1 MATRFDKRAMGHPL
15 PSTEARPT
23 LSSFQDEVAA
33 SERARRTRTTS
44 TGNNPAAAGEA
55 VDALT
60 EKVKELDLDGIEAA
74 EDLDDGR
81 SLEERLLNS
90 VEADYAA
97 IAGLLDRALLR
108 HSGEVVVQIGTH
120 SLTQKGIAAI
130 LESPD
135 PKQAVNPAV
144 AVLKQD
150 QVETIVATLR
160 QALSAINSEV
170 SILHNPFDADG
181 KLKADD
187 AIKLTPTASAV
198 NDEDTSRRWRS
209 KALKLMVRRKPETAE
224 DLIESRIAVV
234 GNVDAGKSSL
244 LGVLTRSRLDDGRG
258 KARVSLF
265 RHKHEIET
273 GRTSSAGNE
282 ILGFQPDGKVIVPED
297 HAKQQAT
304 WESIAHKAAKVV
316 SFTDLAGHE
325 KYLKTT
331 LAGLTGTAPDFVLL
345 ILGANAGLIG
355 MSKEHLSVAL
365 ALSLPIVCVITKV
378 DSTPPQVYEQTVKQL
393 VKVLRSPGCRKKP
406 VFVNDN
412 GMACEL
418 AMGFAAEKACP
429 VFRVSNVTGEGLEL
443 LKTFL
448 NVVRPAH
455 SAEVFPIDADFELAV
470 ADVYSVPFVG
480 TVVSGVVM
488 AGCVRP
494 GDVPLLGPDSVN
506 RFIPAAIKSIQRK
519 RVNVDYAEAGQAVTL
534 ALKRI
539 KRAQVRKGMVLLA
552 KGDTPP
558 MATRRFEGQT
568 LILYHNTLI
577 TTRWQAM
584 MHIGAARQTVQIEKI
599 VEKQAIRTGDRAT
612 IRFKFVKNSEYLHVG
627 MRFLLREGKT
637 KALGVVTRLL
647 PDNSRDDPE
656 PTPST

>member
-1 MATRFDKRAMGHPL
+1 
-15 PSTEARPT
+15 
-23 LSSFQDEVAA
+23 
-33 SERARRTRTTS
+33 
-44 TGNNPAAAGEA
+44 
-55 VDALT
+55 
-60 EKVKELDLDGIEAA
+60 
-74 EDLDDGR
+74 
-81 SLEERLLNS
+81 
-90 VEADYAA
+90 
-97 IAGLLDRALLR
+97 
-108 HSGEVVVQIGTH
+108 
-120 SLTQKGIAAI
+120 
-130 LESPD
+130 
-135 PKQAVNPAV
+135 
-144 AVLKQD
+144 
-150 QVETIVATLR
+150 
-160 QALSAINSEV
+160 
-170 SILHNPFDADG
+170 
-181 KLKADD
+181 
-187 AIKLTPTASAV
+187 
-198 NDEDTSRRWRS
+198 
-209 KALKLMVRRKPETAE
+209 MVRRKPETAE

-443 LKTFL
+443 LKSFL

-455 SAEVFPIDADFELAV
+455 SAEVFPVDADFELAV

-506 RFIPAAIKSIQRK
+506 QFIPAAIKSIQRK

-552 KGDTPP
+552 KGDKPP

-637 KALGVVTRLL
+637 KVRIRRPCICLSGRAIDRQLFFPRRLSVL
-647 PDNSRDDPE
+647 SRGCC
-656 PTPST
+656 PTTAGTILNRPRLDKHL